1 MSATLLFVLALVVI
15 GLWYVAQRT
24 RQQTGL
30 PWATTLASDVNDA
43 LPNQETLIA
52 HEYGLMGKPDYL
64 LQRREGVI
72 PVEVKPTR
80 RAKQPYESDMM
91 QLAAYC
97 LLVETCLGER
107 PPYGLLRYANQTFR
121 IDYDDE
127 LRTDILAVITS
138 MHTARQQSAGDRN
151 HNTRSRC
158 RGCGFVGQCDQ
169 SLFIESEEDDR

>member
-1 MSATLLFVLALVVI
+1 MSATLLFVLALSVI
-15 GLWYVAQRT
+15 ALWYIAQRT
-24 RQQTGL
+24 RQHTGL

-52 HEYGLMGKPDYL
+52 HEYGLLGKPDYL
-64 LQRREGVI
+64 LKRREGII

-97 LLVETCLGER
+97 LLVETCLGTR

-121 IDYDDE
+121 VDYDDT
-127 LRTDILAVITS
+127 LRADIVAVVTA
-138 MHTARQQSAGDRN
+138 MHTARQQFNGDRN

>member
-1 MSATLLFVLALVVI
+1 MSATLLFILGLGVI
-15 GLWYVAQRT
+15 TIWYIAHRT
-24 RQQTGL
+24 RQQSGL

-43 LPNQETLIA
+43 LPNQQTLIA
-52 HEYGLMGKPDYL
+52 HEYGLMGKPDYV
-64 LQRREGVI
+64 LQRREGLI

-107 PPYGLLRYANQTFR
+107 PPYGLLRYANHTFR
-121 IDYDDE
+121 IDYDDQ
-127 LRTDILAVITS
+127 LRTDILAIIDS
-138 MHTARQQSAGDRN
+138 MHTARQQCDGDRN

-158 RGCGFVGQCDQ
+158 RGCGFATQCDQ
-169 SLFIESEEDDR
+169 SLFIEVEEDDR